1 MPFLKVDKSYKN
13 FPFEEF
19 SNSLRALVWTSV
31 TDSYYLTMLLTT
43 CMVLAYLGL
52 LWMVNKC
59 IHRLITPPLHT
70 TPLQDVN
77 LSQQHPFIATFL
89 YSIAHY
95 DNAPNSNTTDGCTL
109 CLSFTY
115 SLDKPFRSM
124 FTAHLFLTTL
134 LYDNTTTIRC
144 VPLL

>member
-1 MPFLKVDKSYKN
+1 MRFGPGKTKKIPFLKVDKSYKN

-59 IHRLITPPLHT
+59 IHRLE
-70 TPLQDVN
+70 D
-77 LSQQHPFIATFL
+77 
-89 YSIAHY
+89 
-95 DNAPNSNTTDGCTL
+95 
-109 CLSFTY
+109 
-115 SLDKPFRSM
+115 
-124 FTAHLFLTTL
+124 TL
-134 LYDNTTTIRC
+134 L
-144 VPLL
+144 